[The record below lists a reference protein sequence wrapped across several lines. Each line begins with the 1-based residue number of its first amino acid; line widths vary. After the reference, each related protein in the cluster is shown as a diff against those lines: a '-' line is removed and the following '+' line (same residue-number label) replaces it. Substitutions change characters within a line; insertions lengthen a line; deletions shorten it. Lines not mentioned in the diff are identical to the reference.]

1 MNSFSSTEP
10 EPSVSNESKIC
21 LTRTT
26 SNAGYG
32 PKSSLLPAGA
42 AATSLVDCRR
52 DVPFSSRGPAMQH
65 KGRGTSQRDKRD
77 GTRASE

>member
-1 MNSFSSTEP
+1 
-10 EPSVSNESKIC
+10 
-21 LTRTT
+21 
-26 SNAGYG
+26 
-32 PKSSLLPAGA
+32 LPAGA